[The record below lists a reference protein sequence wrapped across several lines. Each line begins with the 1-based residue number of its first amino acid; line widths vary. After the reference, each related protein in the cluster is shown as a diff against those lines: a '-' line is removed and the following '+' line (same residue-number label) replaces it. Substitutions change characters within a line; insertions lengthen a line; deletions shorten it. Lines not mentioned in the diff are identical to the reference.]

1 VSWKHTSSHAY
12 FADRFRMA
20 CMIFIVFFAPSLS
33 VLAFGEFMCGVAWG
47 VFQVRVSTPTFHAPD
62 HER

>member
-1 VSWKHTSSHAY
+1 
-12 FADRFRMA
+12 MA